1 MNNLIP
7 LIVFLLFGFYGSAN
21 CFGQV
26 AVAVQPVV
34 PYVYVP
40 QVYYAPRVVYVP
52 QVQAVPYQYQRTE
65 VYRQDYRTPLR
76 DLLFGRYRAYDFYS
90 PVENQKR

>member
-1 MNNLIP
+1 MNKLIP
-7 LIVFLLFGFYGSAN
+7 FIFFLLFGFYGSAN

-26 AVAVQPVV
+26 PVV
-34 PYVYVP
+34 QQPAPYLYVP
-40 QVYYAPRVVYVP
+40 QVYYAPSVVYVP

-76 DLLFGRYRAYDFYS
+76 NLLFGRYRAYDFYS